1 MTKVIF
7 VVGPTASG
15 KSDLALTLAERNHG
29 AIVNCDSV
37 QLYQSLNIGSAKP
50 SAVDFKRVPHF
61 LFDFVAEGEEIT
73 AGFYQRQFFATM
85 KELENRFPFVFV
97 VGGTGFYFQAIE
109 KGMYPTG
116 AADAEVTR
124 QVEAELQETGGAE
137 KLYLELKTRDPET
150 AAKISI
156 NDHYRIARA
165 VEMMRV
171 HGRPVSEI
179 KREFADQAA
188 PFPYPLLKLG
198 IRGSRQEL
206 EPRVERR
213 TQKMLEAG
221 LLDEVRGLLDRGL
234 ENWGPLQSVGYK
246 ESVEFLQ
253 GKIPDVTL
261 LQAAILQNTLRL
273 AKRQRTWFQR
283 DKDIHWL
290 APHDIETAQG
300 LLDAFAAKASE

>member
-15 KSDLALTLAERNHG
+15 KSDLALNLAERNQG

-37 QLYQSLNIGSAKP
+37 QLYKSLDIGSAKP
-50 SAVDFKRVPHF
+50 SADDFKRVPHF
-61 LFDFVAEGEEIT
+61 LFDFVDEGEEIT

-85 KELENRFPFVFV
+85 KELENQFPLVFV

-124 QVEAELQETGGAE
+124 QVEAELLEAGGPE
-137 KLYLELKTRDPET
+137 RLYQELKSRDPEA
-150 AAKISI
+150 AAKISA

-171 HGRPVSEI
+171 HGKPVTEI
-179 KREFADQAA
+179 KKEFADKAA

-198 IRGSRQEL
+198 IRGSREEL
-206 EPRVERR
+206 APRVERR
-213 TQKMLEAG
+213 TQKMLETG
-221 LLDEVRGLLDRGL
+221 LLDEVRALLDRGL

-246 ESVEFLQ
+246 ESVDFLQ
-253 GKIPDVTL
+253 GKIPDVRQ
-261 LQAAILQNTLRL
+261 LQALIVQNTLRL

-283 DKDIHWL
+283 DPEIHWL
-290 APHDIETAQG
+290 APHEIEKAQHFI
-300 LLDAFAAKASE
+300 DTFSAVQAR